1 MTAPLI
7 CCVKVGT
14 AYGPEYVTNL
24 RNGVARF
31 CPVPHDF
38 VCFTDSPIEGVDC
51 RDFGGPFL
59 PKWWSKVQL
68 FGLKQPLIYLDLDV
82 VMVGDLQPLLEW
94 DGFGVIRNPW
104 LPGYN
109 SSVMKLTGN
118 EGFVWDRFTPGV
130 MASFRGDQDWLNVA
144 YPNAPTF
151 PPAWF
156 PSWKIAKLFKLDAPP
171 PDAIAVNMHGFPKPA
186 QITHGWVK
194 DYWTGNIPAKAA

>member
-1 MTAPLI
+1 MTPVLI
-7 CCVKVGT
+7 CCVKTGT
-14 AYGPEYVTNL
+14 AYSDDYVRHL
-24 RNGVARF
+24 RDGVARC
-31 CPVPHDF
+31 CPVPHEF
-38 VCFTDSPIEGVDC
+38 VCLTEAPVDGVDC
-51 RDFGGPFL
+51 RPLSVPL
-59 PKWWSKVQL
+59 PKWWAKLSV
-68 FGLKQPLIYLDLDV
+68 FEMRRPLVYLDLDV
-82 VMVGDLQPLLEW
+82 VMVGDLKPLLDW

-109 SSVMKLTGN
+109 SSVLKLTGN

>member
-1 MTAPLI
+1 MTLI
-7 CCVKVGT
+7 CCVKTGT
-14 AYGPEYVTNL
+14 AYSDDYVRHL
-24 RNGVARF
+24 RDGVARC
-31 CPVPHDF
+31 CPVPHEF
-38 VCFTDSPIEGVDC
+38 VCLTEAPVDGVDC
-51 RDFGGPFL
+51 RPLSAPL
-59 PKWWSKVQL
+59 PKWWAKLSI
-68 FGLKQPLIYLDLDV
+68 FEMRRPLIYLDLDV

-144 YPNAPTF
+144 YPTAPTF
-151 PPAWF
+151 PPEWF
-156 PSWKIAKLFKLDAPP
+156 PSWKISKLFKLDAPP